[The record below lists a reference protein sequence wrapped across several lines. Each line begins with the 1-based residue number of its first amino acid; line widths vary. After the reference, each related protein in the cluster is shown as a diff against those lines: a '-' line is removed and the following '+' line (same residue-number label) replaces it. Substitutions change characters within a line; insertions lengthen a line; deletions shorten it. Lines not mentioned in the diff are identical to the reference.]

1 MGTLTDFLSKICL
14 PRTFPEIDHDEKK
27 IRVFSKEYLLGDVPP
42 LVLSL
47 LDQPVQVQLYHTY
60 VKYFRVFVQGDS
72 ENDNPN
78 YPAFFIIDLQL
89 CSPEQ
94 FDFFIELPHVYKDPK
109 IAAAVAD
116 IKNNKQGLPEVLRK
130 ERVKGIGKS
139 IYINSQDF
147 YQVPRYI
154 PSSDFLPKLTSQGDL
169 TLPSGLKQPTLTD
182 FLESLLAVVIRCSSK
197 LGVNRLRDF
206 SSGTCVF
213 ARSWDCFRCL
223 SVFFIK
229 DDPANKCFRL
239 RCHVDLGA
247 GQKTVQDSSLEKEFT
262 QSLNFNYSFIEKSFH
277 ARLELLDWDEKL
289 VILKF
294 VVDNIK
300 ININD
305 DKGLDSILDSI
316 DQSKVSK
323 ESQSLTVQ
331 AASITAQ
338 KTFILTA
345 EKINF
350 DICMSLLEVCQVPVG
365 VSARCRPQSTLTI
378 DERPVCLL
386 ISHPRNLCSSRPLAE
401 REERQLR
408 HSKVAQLQSR
418 PRVLFERLS

>member
-14 PRTFPEIDHDEKK
+14 PRTIPEIDHEEKV

-47 LDQPVQVQLYHTY
+47 LEQPVQVQLYHTY
-60 VKYFRVFVQGDS
+60 DKYFRVFVQGDLETDDHES
-72 ENDNPN
+72 
-78 YPAFFIIDLQL
+78 PAFFIIDLQL

-94 FDFFIELPHVYKDPK
+94 FELFIELPHVRKDPI

-116 IKNNKQGLPEVLRK
+116 IKNNRLGLPEVLRR
-130 ERVKGIGKS
+130 ERLTNVAKS

-147 YQVPRYI
+147 YQVPRYL
-154 PSSDFLPKLTSQGDL
+154 PSSDFLPKLSSQGDL

-182 FLESLLAVVIRCSSK
+182 FLESLLAAAIRCSSK
-197 LGVNRLRDF
+197 LGITRIKDL
-206 SSGTCVF
+206 SSAVCIF
-213 ARSWDCFRCL
+213 ARSWDSFRSL
-223 SVFFIK
+223 AVFFIK

-239 RCHVDLGA
+239 KCQLELGA
-247 GQKTVQDSSLEKEFT
+247 GQKTTQDSSLVKEFT
-262 QSLNFNYSFIEKSFH
+262 QSLTFKYSHIEKSFH
-277 ARLELLDWDEKL
+277 ARLDLLDWDEKL

-300 ININD
+300 ITIND

-323 ESQSLTVQ
+323 ESQSMTIQ
-331 AASITAQ
+331 AASISAQ

-345 EKINF
+345 EKISFN
-350 DICMSLLEVCQVPVG
+350 ICMSLLEVCQVPVG
-365 VSARCRPQSTLTI
+365 VSARCRPQSSFTS

-386 ISHPRNLCSSRPLAE
+386 ISHPRSLSSPRPLAQ
-401 REERQLR
+401 REER
-408 HSKVAQLQSR
+408 K
-418 PRVLFERLS
+418 